1 MSPAEARIRPMTPSD
16 LHRVMEIALSLKEA
30 PLWPFAAYQAV
41 LDPAAPR
48 RIALVAIDP
57 QTDVLVGFAV
67 ASMLPPQ
74 AELETIAVAAESQS
88 HGVGRQ
94 LLAALAGELA
104 AAQIEEILL
113 EVRGSNKPARALY
126 QSLGFSETGRRPRY
140 YADPIEDALLLTL
153 RLG

>member
-1 MSPAEARIRPMTPSD
+1 MTPSD

-41 LDPAAPR
+41 LDPSAAPR
-48 RIALVAIDP
+48 RIALVATDP

-104 AAQIEEILL
+104 VAQIEEILL

-126 QSLGFSETGRRPRY
+126 QSLGFSETGCRPRY